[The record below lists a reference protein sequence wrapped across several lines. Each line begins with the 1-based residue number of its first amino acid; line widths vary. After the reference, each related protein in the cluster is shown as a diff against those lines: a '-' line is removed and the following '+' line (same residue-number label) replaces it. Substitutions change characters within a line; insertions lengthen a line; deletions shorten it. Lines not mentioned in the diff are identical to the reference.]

1 MNQEKYPVTYGRN
14 LLTNLTDSKENW
26 LIVTDPVIWE
36 KLKGQVK
43 QDAIQLYFV
52 TTMDKAVMMEE
63 VKTLSGFTQVLGLGG
78 GMAADAAKLWAT
90 AHQVPLY
97 QMPTA
102 LSVNAFLCYKTA
114 VRYDHV
120 VKYEGDILPKEILI
134 DFDILEQAPRHL
146 NLSGV
151 GDLLSCLTASYD
163 WKINALITKSHAFD
177 QRIYDE
183 TQEMLALLAEY
194 MGEIVQNKEPGL
206 RFIVRAYKGIAE
218 HSYRMRHTMWEDGSE
233 HNVFMNL
240 ERITGQQFLHGQAV
254 CLGVYFMSA
263 FQDNQHE
270 RAVSLITRSEIDIRP
285 QALQVT
291 IDNIRQALLTL
302 NEFVRTQNIRYS
314 ICNAKEVTAEW
325 AEEILAKYQR
335 DFPAV

>member
-1 MNQEKYPVTYGRN
+1 MNNENYPVTYGRN
-14 LLTNLTDSKENW
+14 LLTPLIDSKPGW

-43 QDAIQLYFV
+43 QEHIRVYFV
-52 TTMDKAVMMEE
+52 KTMDKQTMMEE
-63 VKTLSGFTQVLGLGG
+63 VKTITGFTQVLGLGG
-78 GMAADAAKLWAT
+78 GMAADAAKLWAAAQQT
-90 AHQVPLY
+90 PLY
-97 QMPTA
+97 QLPTA
-102 LSVNAFLCYKTA
+102 LSVNAFLCYKAA

-120 VKYEGDILPKEILI
+120 VKYEGDILPREILI

-183 TQEMLALLAEY
+183 TQEMLSLLAEY
-194 MGEIVQNKEPGL
+194 LDDIVKNNETGL

-233 HNVFMNL
+233 HNFFMNL
-240 ERITGQQFLHGQAV
+240 ERITGKKFLHGQAV
-254 CLGVYFMSA
+254 CLGVYFLSA

-270 RAVSLITRSEIDIRP
+270 RAVSLIKRSQLAITP
-285 QALQVT
+285 QALNVSL
-291 IDNIRQALLTL
+291 DDIRQALLTL
-302 NEFVRTQNIRYS
+302 NRFVREQHIRYS
-314 ICNAKEVTAEW
+314 ICNAKEVTPEW
-325 AEEILAKYQR
+325 VEAILAKYQR
-335 DFPAV
+335 DFPAA